1 MAGMAGGQVQ
11 QGQQMT
17 PDDRPNMV
25 IICFCCRLIHVDNLE
40 WIVSV
45 LDAQTIIKK

>member
-17 PDDRPNMV
+17 PDERPNMV
-25 IICFCCRLIHVDNLE
+25 MSANNI
-40 WIVSV
+40 
-45 LDAQTIIKK
+45 LDM

>member
-25 IICFCCRLIHVDNLE
+25 KSRHTV
-40 WIVSV
+40 
-45 LDAQTIIKK
+45 

>member
-25 IICFCCRLIHVDNLE
+25 IIYLFFRLIHVDNFGTGLFQS
-40 WIVSV
+40 WMHK
-45 LDAQTIIKK
+45 Q